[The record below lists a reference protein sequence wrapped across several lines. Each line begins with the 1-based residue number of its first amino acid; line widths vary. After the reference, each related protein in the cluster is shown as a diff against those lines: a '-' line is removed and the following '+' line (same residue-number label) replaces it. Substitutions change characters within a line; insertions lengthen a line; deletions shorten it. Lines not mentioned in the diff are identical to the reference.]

1 MDPLALLG
9 RLLGRRRPPLTLKD
23 MAERAPR
30 LGEYFERLK
39 GKRVLVFNPP
49 FWGFHDIFVDREGG
63 VLLVALKAE
72 GDSFAFIGD
81 ERGASLMLKYG
92 PGPVLNAEEDLAPG
106 LLEWILYDDFVVY
119 RGPFFPMSR
128 DPYHLGRVAAL
139 ADFDGEAVR
148 EAVPA
153 EITRLREWYR
163 KRKQ

>member
-1 MDPLALLG
+1 MLG

-39 GKRVLVFNPP
+39 GKRILVFNPP
-49 FWGFHDIFVDREGG
+49 LLGLPRSLCGPGGGRFVGG
-63 VLLVALKAE
+63 PE

-92 PGPVLNAEEDLAPG
+92 PGPVLNAEEALAPG
-106 LLEWILYDDFVVY
+106 LLEWVLYDDFIVY
-119 RGPFFPMSR
+119 RGPFFPVSR

-139 ADFDGEAVR
+139 VDFDGGAVKEA
-148 EAVPA
+148 APA
-153 EITRLREWYR
+153 EITRLREWYG